1 MSTPPAKGNR
11 AIVWGLLAICLT
23 PPLLAAILLYLA
35 PPGMLGDSSHG
46 TLLDGTHPLADVAL
60 GDPRGRVGA
69 RLHGKW
75 SLLYLGGPHCAA
87 ACQDELRRMRAAWF
101 SLGSRAQRVQCIY
114 ILPSRAP
121 PGQELTE
128 LLQNLPG
135 QRLWRLPAPGAHI
148 SDLFQGGTLVL
159 VDPNGV
165 PVMRYT
171 GDVPFA
177 HIAKDLKRLLRAS
190 RIG

>member
-1 MSTPPAKGNR
+1 MSTTPTKGNR
-11 AIVWGLLAICLT
+11 ATVWGLLAICLA

-35 PPGMLGDSSHG
+35 PPEMLGDSSHG
-46 TLLDGTHPLADVAL
+46 TLLDSTQPLADVTL
-60 GDPRGRVGA
+60 SDPRGHVGT

-75 SLLYLGGPHCAA
+75 SLLYLGEPHCAA
-87 ACQDELRRMRAAWF
+87 ACQNELRRMRAAWF

-114 ILPSRAP
+114 VLTSRTP
-121 PGQELTE
+121 PDQELAE

-135 QRLWRLPAPGAHI
+135 QRLWRLPAPSAHI
-148 SDLFQGGTLVL
+148 SGLFQGGTLVL

-165 PVMRYT
+165 PVILYT
-171 GDVPFA
+171 SDVPFA